1 MIPSLNIEFHT
12 MIVSFALT
20 ALVSGVVFV
29 YFKHRVSVVEQ
40 MCVEQ
45 VQILKMYIQRND
57 EEQSRLEYM
66 MHNMASNDECTD
78 EQLVVED
85 MEANSCNGTY
95 DGLIDISVSGDKSG
109 INLEI
114 VNNNSDSDEVDTDEG
129 SREYDSDDE
138 SLVTDADTAS
148 DTELDQSVHAGV
160 IVDEIIDTTNNSMLI
175 NEPIQIDMTPVDDMI
190 DANSIGV
197 NSIGVNSIGVNS
209 TEIENLMEMDKSA
222 LCNHITSNNISQR
235 PMSSLMKLKKDAL
248 IGMCSK

>member
-66 MHNMASNDECTD
+66 MHNMASNNECTD

-138 SLVTDADTAS
+138 SLSLTT
-148 DTELDQSVHAGV
+148 
-160 IVDEIIDTTNNSMLI
+160 IILSF
-175 NEPIQIDMTPVDDMI
+175 
-190 DANSIGV
+190 
-197 NSIGVNSIGVNS
+197 
-209 TEIENLMEMDKSA
+209 
-222 LCNHITSNNISQR
+222 
-235 PMSSLMKLKKDAL
+235 
-248 IGMCSK
+248 